1 MGWLIDLSKREGDVH
16 RFNDALKQAKA
27 GLHEACEIWESM
39 KQDFTQIGDYNE
51 RYNMR
56 GDYSHRGDYYQRGN
70 YGQMSERDW
79 QELQER
85 RHRDGMGRYM

>member
-16 RFNDALKQAKA
+16 RFNDALKQAKM

-56 GDYSHRGDYYQRGN
+56 GDYNH
-70 YGQMSERDW
+70 MSERDW
-79 QELQER
+79 HELQER
-85 RHRDGMGRYM
+85 RRRDGMGRYY